1 MRRMLLISA
10 LLLAILPLASAQFI
24 TFSTTGEINVLSGDY
39 TEGSFTLSN
48 DAELNF
54 DIVSFKEY
62 KVVDERFNEVKG
74 FTLELEQKIHHNWN
88 STQERK
94 IKYKL
99 SANESVKA
107 GRYQL
112 LLTFWGFLHSGDVY
126 IITARVPV
134 NVIDK
139 PLIFKEASSYVKER
153 PLSANYA
160 LNGET
165 IVVYSH
171 VESLKRSIMP
181 LKAVAY
187 LEREGKKYSI
197 KEQMINITKGDNIV
211 KLEVPVPYN
220 IPSGRYKLIYEL
232 SYKGG
237 SYIFSKEYFIQFG
250 VEISSISLKSTSV
263 LEDETNEAYVT
274 ITSERNIPIDLTL
287 EIYGEN
293 NQLLRKEVKRVELK
307 RGTNVYKF
315 ELYPEKSGD
324 MKVSAK
330 IFYNGTLLGEVSTFY
345 KVIAIPKIEKISI
358 NQWKNEK
365 KADFTLIIINSNSME
380 VKGSVEYKIY
390 TGKGILYKGKSD
402 LLLLPGK
409 NELKLTF
416 DVPER
421 EKVFYKFKLMSFERE
436 IVKEGE
442 VLFKWET
449 PTPTTTTE
457 KTTTTSSPIQPTTQI
472 EKKVEYPFYKLGLAA
487 VVIVTTLLLY
497 TLRRPRKTRRRRERP
512 KPKRKSPLG
521 KKPKKFGFF
530 RR

>member
-1 MRRMLLISA
+1 MKRMLLIPS
-10 LLLAILPLASAQFI
+10 LILAILPLASAQFI
-24 TFSTTGEINVLSGDY
+24 TFLTTGGINVLSGDY

-48 DAELNF
+48 NAELNF

-74 FTLELEQKIHHNWN
+74 FTLELEQKIYHNWN

-94 IKYKL
+94 IGYKL

-134 NVIDK
+134 NVIDR

-153 PLSANYA
+153 PLSTNYA

-171 VESLKRSIMP
+171 VESLKRGIIS

-187 LEREGKKYSI
+187 LEREGKGYSI
-197 KEQMINITKGDNIV
+197 KEQMVNITKGGNIV

-220 IPSGRYKLIYEL
+220 IPSGRYRLIYEL
-232 SYKGG
+232 SYEGG
-237 SYIFSKEYFIQFG
+237 SYIFSTEYFIQFG

-263 LEDETNEAYVT
+263 LEDETNEVYVT
-274 ITSERNIPIDLTL
+274 ITSERDIPIDLTL
-287 EIYGEN
+287 GIYGEN
-293 NQLLRKEVKRVELK
+293 NQLLRKEVKRVNLK

-324 MKVSAK
+324 MKVSTE
-330 IFYNGTLLGEVSTFY
+330 IFYNGTLLGEASTFY
-345 KVIAIPKIEKISI
+345 KVIAIPKIERI
-358 NQWKNEK
+358 NIDQWKNER
-365 KADFTLIIINSNSME
+365 KADFTLVIINSNDME
-380 VKGSVEYKIY
+380 VRGSIEYKIY
-390 TGKGILYKGKSD
+390 TGKGILHKGKSD

-421 EKVFYKFKLMSFERE
+421 EKVFYEFKLMSFERE
-436 IVKEGE
+436 MVKEGE

-449 PTPTTTTE
+449 PTSPSTTE
-457 KTTTTSSPIQPTTQI
+457 KTTMASSPAQTTPQI
-472 EKKVEYPFYKLGLAA
+472 EKRVEYPLYKLGLAT
-487 VVIVTTLLLY
+487 VVIVTALLLY
-497 TLRRPRKTRRRRERP
+497 TLRRPRKTGRRRERP